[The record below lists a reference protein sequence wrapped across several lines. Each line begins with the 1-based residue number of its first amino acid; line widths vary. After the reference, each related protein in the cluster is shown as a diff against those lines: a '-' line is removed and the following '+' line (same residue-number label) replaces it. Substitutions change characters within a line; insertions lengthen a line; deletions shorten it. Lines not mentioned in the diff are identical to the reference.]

1 MNWYKI
7 KTYAIYISED
17 HFKRGDIQCYGIDL
31 TERQLEYLKE
41 TGQVVVLIKEET
53 IQIAKTLIRLMLSIL
68 RR

>member
-17 HFKRGDIQCYGIDL
+17 HFKRGDRQCYGIDL

-53 IQIAKTLIRLMLSIL
+53 I
-68 RR
+68 